1 MLVPKKNAK
10 SFGAVHVDNYLG
22 FIGFCKSTETNK
34 TEEVDIYLD
43 DKKFKTI
50 KAEEKIDKLVK
61 LYDLEDGKLNSC
73 FSFDLDLK
81 YFDKV
86 HTLKFKCKDEE
97 LTNSPIKTI
106 KNNDKNFKEFEK
118 LYKKNRK

>member
-22 FIGFCKSTETNK
+22 FIGFCKSAKSSEI
-34 TEEVDIYLD
+34 EEVDVYLD
-43 DKKFKTI
+43 NKKFKTI
-50 KAEEKIDKLVK
+50 KANEKIDKIIK
-61 LYDLEDGKLNSC
+61 LYDLEDDELSSC

-81 YFDKV
+81 YFDKT

-106 KNNDKNFKEFEK
+106 NKKHENFKKF
-118 LYKKNRK
+118 KKFYNENK